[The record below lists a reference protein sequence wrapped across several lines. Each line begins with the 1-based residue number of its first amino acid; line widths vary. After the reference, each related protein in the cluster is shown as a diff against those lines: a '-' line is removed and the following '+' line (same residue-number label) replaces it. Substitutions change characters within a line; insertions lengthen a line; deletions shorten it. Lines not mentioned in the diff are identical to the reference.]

1 MLLGGVRPPPRD
13 DAARVAKKVATFS
26 SFPRSYEIFAG
37 HQATSHPLLCRK
49 AISFGF
55 RCGVRRG
62 FLGLVK
68 AWPRNREV
76 GAHWT
81 STTGAVNA
89 IRCLVCTRAHR
100 RRGHTRA
107 TRKGQGGRAHR
118 GAAMATPMVGDDANA
133 ARARATPEP
142 TTDNVGTRR
151 DTKTNI
157 RNRQRFETRVTDA
170 VWSVRAHVLSRA
182 RVTSRGVTAFQ
193 HPPTKMRPPGEILAK
208 SPGTRCQLKAGH
220 SHGGSPRAAR

>member
-1 MLLGGVRPPPRD
+1 MSICRRRGA
-13 DAARVAKKVATFS
+13 AARQSDKSVIRTTTMTRVD
-26 SFPRSYEIFAG
+26 FPF
-37 HQATSHPLLCRK
+37 LCRK
-49 AISFGF
+49 ALAFGF
-55 RCGVRRG
+55 RGCVRSR

-76 GAHWT
+76 GAH
-81 STTGAVNA
+81 GLQRRARINA
-89 IRCLVCTRAHR
+89 IRSFVCTRAHR

-142 TTDNVGTRR
+142 TTDTHRG
-151 DTKTNI
+151 TKTNI

-193 HPPTKMRPPGEILAK
+193 QTTPTFHPSCYPENVFLHHA
-208 SPGTRCQLKAGH
+208 
-220 SHGGSPRAAR
+220 